1 MNLFENLV
9 KRTFEMHRAGAQ
21 AMPMFGP
28 NKAIASVINKLS
40 EIGIPDN
47 LNNLALRMFRILR
60 RVARLQVTISPPE
73 LPAILYP
80 EPAYQEAALEEA
92 YPSIEEPPE
101 FVVTSRFDP
110 LTGIIRRM
118 VRSFLRRPRRPEP
131 EEEPPEPPPSRRE
144 RVYTIPEYLQRIVAA
159 IPPLVI
165 IPPRPRPRPEIEKPR
180 LGAEKRLETIVAP
193 KGVEVLEKIYEL
205 VEEYEAPGMGVPLV
219 PKVEPL
225 KAVPPS
231 LRMPPRMRRVRRGFQ
246 DLAKWVGGVS
256 AAEPVIT
263 EIGLVDTYVEMQ
275 TSVYDVVSKQAEFRR
290 FRPTYDW
297 RPLILEATRIA
308 SERVFAWG
316 RGEEEAGRPEAYAGP
331 QIEGVAEALKGLV
344 EGEFPPYVAEV
355 LTREAESKTALVSS
369 EVERVSRQLA
379 EEAAETYRQALA
391 ELLPVHSRAA
401 VKELVHAPGL
411 KELVTKKLRTSLEI
425 MGIKEALLEEITE
438 RGLELGT
445 KHPLQDY
452 IEKIARLAGIT
463 RPGVPTYPVEE
474 EDKVPTI
481 SPFHPIQ
488 EYVTRVARLAGITRP
503 GVPTYPVEEEDKV
516 PTISPFHPIQEY
528 VTRVAR
534 FAGLTKVELPIP
546 GEEEIRLPIPTPIQ
560 PLQEYIDIAHKLA
573 EASKLEEPI
582 ISIEEE
588 VEEIARAPRHP
599 IKAYLDLASRLGEFM
614 GTRAAAVYGIT
625 AAHVPEVEYL
635 GGELEV
641 YKTFDFLSV
650 VKEIVT
656 SKVKAEKALTTALS
670 GVVSSLL
677 EVPVGEQALER
688 VGLEVP
694 VTVPSPRLLDMVPVL
709 SRVEAIPRAQRSPTV
724 RRERALER
732 RRPIEIKVEPKIGDI
747 DLRELERKIARI
759 LREEARRYGVY

>member
-246 DLAKWVGGVS
+246 DLAKWVAGVS

-369 EVERVSRQLA
+369 EVERISRQLA

-452 IEKIARLAGIT
+452 IEKI
-463 RPGVPTYPVEE
+463 
-474 EDKVPTI
+474 
-481 SPFHPIQ
+481 
-488 EYVTRVARLAGITRP
+488 ARLAGITRP

>member
-1 MNLFENLV
+1 MNLFETLV
-9 KRTFEMHRAGAQ
+9 KRTFEMNRAGAQ
-21 AMPMFGP
+21 AMPAFGP
-28 NKAIASVINKLS
+28 NKAIASMINKLN
-40 EIGIPDN
+40 EIGIPDD
-47 LNNLALRMFRILR
+47 LNNLALRMFSVLR

-73 LPAILYP
+73 LPAIQFQ
-80 EPAYQEAALEEA
+80 EPAYQEATLEEA
-92 YPSIEEPPE
+92 YPSIEEPLE

-144 RVYTIPEYLQRIVAA
+144 RVYSIPEYLQRIVAT

-165 IPPRPRPRPEIEKPR
+165 IPPRPRPIPEIEKPR
-180 LGAEKRLETIVAP
+180 LRTEERLEEVVTP
-193 KGVEVLEKIYEL
+193 KGVEVLEEIHEL
-205 VEEYEAPGMGVPLV
+205 VEEYEVPGKRAPIVPV
-219 PKVEPL
+219 VEPL

-231 LRMPPRMRRVRRGFQ
+231 FRMPPIMRRVRRVFQ
-246 DLAKWVGGVS
+246 DFAEWAAGVS

-263 EIGLVDTYVEMQ
+263 EIGLVDTYLEMQ

-452 IEKIARLAGIT
+452 IEKI
-463 RPGVPTYPVEE
+463 
-474 EDKVPTI
+474 
-481 SPFHPIQ
+481 
-488 EYVTRVARLAGITRP
+488 ARLAGITRP

-709 SRVEAIPRAQRSPTV
+709 SRVEAIPRAQRPPTV